1 MLVSLPL
8 AYLILMAAAATFV
21 FSFAMAKWIPG
32 RKGKIVFPAVSV
44 ACCLGMVLVGQLQYQ
59 HWSPQHMLVLYSFGW
74 VGLTVG
80 LFPSR
85 KLMHQYAEEINR
97 GEKREKY
104 DVPARYTVFA
114 VFSVVVMSFV
124 AYALSQ

>member
-1 MLVSLPL
+1 MLASLPL

-21 FSFAMAKWIPG
+21 FSFAMAKWIPS

-44 ACCLGMVLVGQLQYQ
+44 ACCLGMILAGRLQYQ
-59 HWSPQHMLVLYSFGW
+59 HWSPQHMLVLYSFGT
-74 VGLTVG
+74 VGLTIG

-97 GEKREKY
+97 GVKRETY
-104 DVPARYTVFA
+104 DVPKRYTTFA
-114 VFSVVVMSFV
+114 LFTTIVMCFV

>member
-44 ACCLGMVLVGQLQYQ
+44 ACCLGMILAGQLHYQ
-59 HWSPQHMLVLYSFGW
+59 HWSPQHMLVQYSFGW

-85 KLMHQYAEEINR
+85 KLMHRYAEEINR
-97 GEKREKY
+97 GVKREKY
-104 DVPARYTVFA
+104 DVPKRYTMFA
-114 VFSVVVMSFV
+114 VMTVIVMSFV
-124 AYALSQ
+124 ASLLS